1 MTSSTPLLE
10 AKNIRKRFPGVLA
23 LDGVSLS
30 VQPGEVLALI
40 GENGAG
46 KSTLM
51 KILAGIYTPDQGEL
65 LLDGQPLKLGGVAD
79 ALRRGLVLIHQELN
93 LADNLSVAA
102 NLFLGREHTRG
113 GILGWLDRAG
123 MRREALR
130 LLERVGLEVSPE
142 TLVGDLA
149 LGQQQMVEI
158 ARALSLSARLIIMD
172 EPTSSL
178 TQRET
183 ERLFEVIAD
192 LKRAGVA
199 VVYISHRLAE
209 VQRIADRV
217 TVLRDGRNSGEL
229 ARDEITH
236 EAMVQRMVGRDLQQ
250 FFQRTHPEPDA
261 LASLPVRLEVRQVR
275 YAGGPATPIS
285 LSVRGGEMVGVAGLV
300 GAGRTELAE
309 TLFGIR
315 TLVAGAVLLDGQRVS
330 LRSPGDAIAQGLLLA
345 PEDRRLHGL
354 VLAESVLHNISLPN
368 LDRVS
373 SGRLVQPVR
382 ERALGRETC
391 DRLRVKTPRLG
402 QPVGLLSG
410 GNQQKVVVGKWLA
423 RAPKVLIFDEPTR
436 GVDVGAKSEI
446 YALMDEQARRGVAI
460 LMISSD
466 LEEILGMSD
475 RVIVFHQGAP
485 AGELSRAE
493 LSEQAIMRLATGGGR
508 RAEAAVEE
516 KTAGVSPPRAEYK
529 GRNETNMVRHH

>member
-1 MTSSTPLLE
+1 MFLVDHPEPALQGERGTRLLCSPSILPVTSHTALLE
-10 AKNIRKRFPGVLA
+10 VRDIRKQFPGVLA

-65 LLDGQPLKLGGVAD
+65 FLDGQPLRLSGVAD
-79 ALRRGLVLIHQELN
+79 ALRRGIVLIHQELN

-102 NLFLGREHTRG
+102 NLFLGREKTWG
-113 GILGWLDRAG
+113 SWLGWLDRPG
-123 MRREALR
+123 MRRAALR
-130 LLERVGLEVSPE
+130 LLERVGLAVSPE

-183 ERLFEVIAD
+183 DRLFEVIAD
-192 LKRAGVA
+192 LKQAGVA

-229 ARDEITH
+229 SRAETTH
-236 EAMVQRMVGRDLQQ
+236 EAMVQHMVGRDLHQ
-250 FFQRTHPEPDA
+250 FFHRTHPEPEA
-261 LASLPVRLEVRQVR
+261 QAAQPVRLEVREVR
-275 YAGGPATPIS
+275 FVGGPETPVS
-285 LSVRGGEMVGVAGLV
+285 LKVRGGEIVGVAGLV

-309 TLFGIR
+309 ALFGIR
-315 TLVAGAVLLDGQRVS
+315 ELTAGQVLLDGQALS
-330 LRSPGDAIAQGLLLA
+330 IHSPKDAIAHGLLLA

-368 LDRVS
+368 LDRLS
-373 SGRLVQPVR
+373 QWRLVRTRR
-382 ERALGRETC
+382 EHELGRDTC
-391 DRLRVKTPRLG
+391 DRLHVKTPRLG

-423 RAPKVLIFDEPTR
+423 CQPKVLIFDEPTR

-446 YALMDEQARRGVAI
+446 YTLMDEQAQRGVAI

-475 RVIVFHQGAP
+475 RVLVFHQGAL
-485 AGELSRAE
+485 AGELNRAD
-493 LSEQAIMRLATGGGR
+493 LTEQAIMRLATG
-508 RAEAAVEE
+508 AVRD
-516 KTAGVSPPRAEYK
+516 AS
-529 GRNETNMVRHH
+529 